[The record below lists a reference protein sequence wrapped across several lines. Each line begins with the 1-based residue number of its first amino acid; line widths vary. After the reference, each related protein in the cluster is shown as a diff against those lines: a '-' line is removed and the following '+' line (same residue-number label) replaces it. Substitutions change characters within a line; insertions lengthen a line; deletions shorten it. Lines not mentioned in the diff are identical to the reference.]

1 MIRRELK
8 LREELIDNARKRGR
22 EKGLKKGLEGVFL
35 DVYINSFAEG
45 FIEGYKL
52 GRQEVIRR
60 GIKKGYSD
68 EIIAD
73 ITRTT
78 IEEVQKIRQQ
88 LEDAN

>member
-1 MIRRELK
+1 MIQMELK
-8 LREELIDNARKRGR
+8 RREELIDYAQKKGRKRG
-22 EKGLKKGLEGVFL
+22 LQKGLEGVFL
-35 DVYINSFAEG
+35 DVYINGFAEG
-45 FIEGYKL
+45 YSQSH
-52 GRQEVIRR
+52 QEIISR

-88 LEDAN
+88 FNNK